1 MFPFLLNDFPLHV
14 LDFFIDSLT
23 SLCLPINFLYQLL
36 NLLLLDVSSL
46 LRDILL
52 LDLLGHLHLLHLKL
66 FKQFVILHLKLAH
79 FLILLAELRL
89 ERIVEGSHI
98 VLKLSVF
105 AHLFCILGL
114 AFLHGRLVVLF
125 GHIVIFAVGALAVG
139 GVPVAF

>member
-14 LDFFIDSLT
+14 LDFFIDPLT
-23 SLCLPINFLYQLL
+23 SLCLPINLLYQLL

-79 FLILLAELRL
+79 FLVLLAELRL

-105 AHLFCILGL
+105 AHLFCVLGL

-125 GHIVIFAVGALAVG
+125 GHFVFLLLAL
-139 GVPVAF
+139 